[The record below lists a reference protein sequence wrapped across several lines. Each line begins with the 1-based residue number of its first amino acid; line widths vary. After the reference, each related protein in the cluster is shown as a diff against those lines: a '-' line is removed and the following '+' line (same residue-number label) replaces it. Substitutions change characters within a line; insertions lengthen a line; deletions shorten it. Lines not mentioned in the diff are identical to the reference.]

1 MNRSVRSAVAKVILR
16 GRDAWVK
23 CLMLTASVLVLAGFA
38 LVGSAISSSA
48 ATGATAT
55 PTITPD
61 TGLTAG
67 ESVTF
72 TASGLSKSSIGNIL
86 ECNSDAKQPNVQVG
100 GVVNSAI
107 PVSCNAPSLSA
118 LVTTTSKGAVSA
130 VWKVIGG
137 TVGPPCGPAPAAAP
151 CPATDANGNSPTADA
166 ALYPCP
172 PTAAQQ
178 AIGDVCT
185 LTYGDE
191 ANDSAVGNILFAGE
205 SPPGATTT
213 TGAGGGATT
222 TTVAPTT
229 TTTASG
235 STTTEAPTTT
245 TTEAA
250 TTTTEAPTTTTT
262 AASGT
267 TTTTTGPST
276 GVTPS
281 YELYCPGTPVGNVV
295 LNGVVTS
302 ATLSP
307 ADPTSGQSFSLDNY
321 QTVVNLPASLAS
333 AAAAVSSTLSGSAT
347 AQVDASGAT
356 PATTPVGPLTFNLP
370 FPSPI
375 PSAGVTLSL
384 PSTPQTVGP
393 FTATSNSITIQED
406 SSASLSLTVAGSA
419 LSLTCTA
426 YPDNSVTPSGIAT
439 SAPTVPSIAPV
450 IAVSSGGSGG
460 GSGATTTTT
469 TSSSQAP
476 TTLTGS
482 LSGGGQNGP
491 TITVPND
498 TTVTDQATLSGDNS
512 SSAGGTVTYRVFSLS
527 FSSFQFS
534 HFSSSWLGWW
544 WSPMSSNAG
553 KVTVTNGSVPPS
565 NPMTLGAGVYFWRV
579 SYSGDPNNSPSHT
592 QLGSQTEIVL
602 PPARCGFGWQSMR
615 CFMYSHS
622 GGSGN
627 NVSPGN
633 GGFGF
638 GSFGGNSGQGNGYGN
653 GNGNGNGGQGYGN
666 GNSGQG
672 NGRGNGYGNSGEGNG
687 NGYGNGNNGQGHG
700 NGKSNGYGGGQDNSH
715 SH

>member
-1 MNRSVRSAVAKVILR
+1 MNRSVRSAIATVISR
-16 GRDAWVK
+16 GRAARVK

-38 LVGSAISSSA
+38 LVGSAISASA

-67 ESVTF
+67 ASVTF
-72 TASGLSKSSIGNIL
+72 TASGLTKNSIGNIL

-118 LVTTTSKGAVSA
+118 LVTVSSKGAVSA

-213 TGAGGGATT
+213 TAAGGATTTSAASGTTTTTASGST

-235 STTTEAPTTT
+235 STTTVAPTTT
-245 TTEAA
+245 TTAA
-250 TTTTEAPTTTTT
+250 GSTTTVAPTTTTTVASTTTTT

-267 TTTTTGPST
+267 TTTTAPPTMI
-276 GVTPS
+276 TPS
-281 YELYCPGTPVGNVV
+281 YELYCPGTPVGDVV
-295 LNGVVTS
+295 LNGATTT

-307 ADPTSGQSFSLDNY
+307 ADPTSGSSFSLDNY

-333 AAAAVSSTLSGSAT
+333 AAAAVSSSLAGSAT

-384 PSTPQTVGP
+384 PSTPQMVGP
-393 FTATSNSITIQED
+393 FTATSSAITIQED

-426 YPDNSVTPSGIAT
+426 YPDNSVTPSGITT

-450 IAVSSGGSGG
+450 IAVAGGGSSTTTVPVTPTTKAPATTPSSGGGG
-460 GSGATTTTT
+460 GATPVTAKSTSLAFTGTGPGIGILGVIGGVLILLGLALLVLIDTPRRAIEQFAFLRSPTSWRQVRAGQPGDGHQTSDETTE
-469 TSSSQAP
+469 
-476 TTLTGS
+476 
-482 LSGGGQNGP
+482 GGQ
-491 TITVPND
+491 
-498 TTVTDQATLSGDNS
+498 L
-512 SSAGGTVTYRVFSLS
+512 
-527 FSSFQFS
+527 
-534 HFSSSWLGWW
+534 
-544 WSPMSSNAG
+544 M
-553 KVTVTNGSVPPS
+553 
-565 NPMTLGAGVYFWRV
+565 
-579 SYSGDPNNSPSHT
+579 
-592 QLGSQTEIVL
+592 
-602 PPARCGFGWQSMR
+602 
-615 CFMYSHS
+615 
-622 GGSGN
+622 
-627 NVSPGN
+627 
-633 GGFGF
+633 
-638 GSFGGNSGQGNGYGN
+638 
-653 GNGNGNGGQGYGN
+653 
-666 GNSGQG
+666 
-672 NGRGNGYGNSGEGNG
+672 
-687 NGYGNGNNGQGHG
+687 NNGLRVVKRTTRWLLGR
-700 NGKSNGYGGGQDNSH
+700 
-715 SH
+715 